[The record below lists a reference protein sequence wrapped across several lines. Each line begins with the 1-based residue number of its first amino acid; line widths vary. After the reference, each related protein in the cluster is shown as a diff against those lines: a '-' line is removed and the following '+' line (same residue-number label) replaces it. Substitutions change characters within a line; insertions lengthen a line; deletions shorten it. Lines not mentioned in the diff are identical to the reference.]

1 MVYFQMG
8 YGSALAVVLLVVIM
22 ALSLALLQ
30 SRRRAW
36 SY

>member
-8 YGSALAVVLLVVIM
+8 YGSALAVVLLVLIM
-22 ALSLALLQ
+22 GLSLVLLQ
-30 SRRRAW
+30 ARRRAW